1 LRGDSAVTALARDAH
16 GRIIDTPEESQ
27 LEGRAGDNVT
37 LTINRDLQDIC
48 ERALGSAVDSLGAMG
63 GDIVVMNPT
72 NGEVLAMAGIRRG
85 QQALSVTA
93 VTEPF
98 EPGSTIKPFIAAGL
112 FEKHRA
118 RPEDVVETFNG
129 KWKIGD
135 RTIIDLHP
143 AKEMMLSDVIRYSS
157 NIGISQFGQRLKPNE
172 KYELYRD
179 LGMGVQTGVPL
190 PGESDGVLR
199 EPARWNGTSSMSLSM
214 GYEVAVTPLQ
224 LVAAYS
230 ALANGGELL
239 QPQIVKEIRSADG
252 TLVYQGK
259 RRVVRRVF
267 RESVTDDVRKLLE
280 AVVDSGTAV
289 KADLASYQVA
299 GKSGT
304 ARRSQQGKGYIEG
317 SYTASFVGVFPAE
330 NPQFV
335 VLVKLD
341 SPQRSIYGGDVAAPV
356 TAIVLRAAIA
366 ARDAALDRSK
376 LASVERDVPLGETR
390 QSDASKVAIDTASVL
405 AGPARPAEPELQP
418 ASVVALPYAR
428 PRAQATAGPRAVPDV
443 TGLSVRAAV
452 RALHQSGFRVML
464 AGDLGAPT
472 DPSAGTVLPAGSIV
486 KLQHTR

>member
-1 LRGDSAVTALARDAH
+1 
-16 GRIIDTPEESQ
+16 
-27 LEGRAGDNVT
+27 
-37 LTINRDLQDIC
+37 
-48 ERALGSAVDSLGAMG
+48 
-63 GDIVVMNPT
+63 
-72 NGEVLAMAGIRRG
+72 
-85 QQALSVTA
+85 
-93 VTEPF
+93 
-98 EPGSTIKPFIAAGL
+98 
-112 FEKHRA
+112 
-118 RPEDVVETFNG
+118 
-129 KWKIGD
+129 
-135 RTIIDLHP
+135 
-143 AKEMMLSDVIRYSS
+143 
-157 NIGISQFGQRLKPNE
+157 
-172 KYELYRD
+172 
-179 LGMGVQTGVPL
+179 
-190 PGESDGVLR
+190 
-199 EPARWNGTSSMSLSM
+199 
-214 GYEVAVTPLQ
+214 
-224 LVAAYS
+224 
-230 ALANGGELL
+230 
-239 QPQIVKEIRSADG
+239 
-252 TLVYQGK
+252 VYQGK

-428 PRAQATAGPRAVPDV
+428 PRAQATAGPRPVPDV